1 MNVGKPVGKMKSTE
15 SDVCYFEVDAVFHLE
30 PVEMLEESMWTA
42 GLRKTGNDTGQFT
55 LDFANSVFS
64 RRLGYCGCDEPTL
77 SELYSE
83 ADDRTLYV
91 QWRRDQPRTCT
102 SPVSNGMRANV
113 QSPPPAA
120 WQQNS
125 THKNSIT

>member
-1 MNVGKPVGKMKSTE
+1 MAPHGMCSAGDHAAIHAKLE
-15 SDVCYFEVDAVFHLE
+15 SLVNRC
-30 PVEMLEESMWTA
+30 
-42 GLRKTGNDTGQFT
+42 
-55 LDFANSVFS
+55 
-64 RRLGYCGCDEPTL
+64 RRLGYCGRDEPTL

-83 ADDRTLYV
+83 ADDRMF
-91 QWRRDQPRTCT
+91 
-102 SPVSNGMRANV
+102 NGVVINPEHVLHQFLTERQQTYI